1 LFSFFDSLPFLTGQ
15 DGIARRIGAVLNRH
29 RWKRGGDGCKGTI
42 HSGLWDSPVF
52 SSFIESSL
60 LFLESGGLVQNTPDN
75 GSGLSGTFPG
85 ASVKPCLQHKPVI
98 PYCMVHYKFCKDNK
112 NQQIPISRV
121 TITRPCYF
129 SPLWGTQEQRTGS

>member
-1 LFSFFDSLPFLTGQ
+1 LLFSFFDSLPFLTGQ

-60 LFLESGGLVQNTPDN
+60 LSLEAAGI
-75 GSGLSGTFPG
+75 GSKYPG
-85 ASVKPCLQHKPVI
+85 
-98 PYCMVHYKFCKDNK
+98 
-112 NQQIPISRV
+112 
-121 TITRPCYF
+121 
-129 SPLWGTQEQRTGS
+129 